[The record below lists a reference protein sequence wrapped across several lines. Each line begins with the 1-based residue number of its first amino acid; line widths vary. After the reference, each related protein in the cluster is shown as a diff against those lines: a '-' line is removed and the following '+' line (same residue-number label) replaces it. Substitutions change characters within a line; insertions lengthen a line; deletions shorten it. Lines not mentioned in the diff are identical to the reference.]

1 MRVLN
6 IRLLAVL
13 LACVV
18 FFGGIVYFV
27 HSLQVPRI
35 AHIFLRE
42 ADKAEK
48 RAEQAEE
55 EGNAGQA
62 SRERLN
68 AARNLA
74 LYVKLVPKNVDALEK
89 LGMLLSELRHYG
101 QAFDVLERVVR
112 RDPARK
118 QTRRELVDIAIAMRR
133 FPDARAHLEKYL
145 LADSPNDAEL
155 LGLLGRCQAA
165 MTENAEALESFRKAI
180 ELAPQQIEVYP
191 RLADILRTRFK
202 RDRQAERV
210 MAKMIE
216 ANPDSQRGHLLYG
229 RYLHGIGAAEG
240 AMRSAQKALD
250 LRPDDRD
257 ALWLSAQ
264 CALETQDLTRAR
276 QLAQRGIELY
286 PTDVPMYI
294 TLSDVELRAAR
305 RDAAVETVQKGLDA
319 AGDDRRLLWRKA
331 NLLIEAG
338 RIAEAEQT
346 TGKLAASDCPE
357 PMLDYLRAR
366 LDFVQAR
373 WLSAS
378 RKFEH
383 ARPGLAGSP
392 GLLKQIDF
400 WLGECYGKLGNTDR
414 QISAYRRAVVL
425 DHFFAP
431 ARTGIAEALL
441 RAGRVDEA
449 MIEYRQLM
457 KLGTAAKVGVI
468 PWARMLVLRTL
479 RQEPSQRRWGPV
491 EHTLDEVERLLPDS
505 IEVSILRAQVL
516 VAQGL
521 TEEAEKLLTEE
532 RDKRPEEVLPW
543 TVLAALAQRQGDWSG
558 AEQVLDQARQRLG
571 ARAELLIARAN
582 YLAQRHGKAAVEQL
596 RELADETRGLSDARR
611 VQLWK
616 GLLRT
621 ALQLSDDEQV
631 ERLCRRISQAEPN
644 NVQVQFL
651 LFELALRAGD
661 AAAMDQALEK
671 IRQIEQ
677 GPLWLYAR
685 AVRLSWQG
693 KKGDKQLLRDA
704 LALLEQARQLRP
716 SWPRIPLL
724 AGGIHDQLGQA
735 EEALES
741 YLLAIDLGE
750 RNPVAIRRAIQLLYL
765 QNRFIEARKL
775 LGRFEEIPPELLGMA
790 RTVDLRLG
798 NLQQA
803 LDSAR
808 KAAEDSDDCM
818 DSIWLGQI
826 LAMMGQRAK
835 ADQRLRE
842 SQEML
847 REARQ
852 ALQRATELDDR
863 NPIPWIALIQFLHGT
878 GEQQQAQE
886 AIVRA
891 AAKIPKDQ
899 APLALAQ
906 CYEGTGKLA
915 RAKQKYEE
923 ALGASPASP
932 HVALSVAGFYLRTKQ
947 SEPARKLLN
956 GMIAGKIASSPAD
969 VIWARRCLA
978 LLLASQGDYR
988 SFQKAV
994 GMIRENLESDASSAQ
1009 DRRVLAGL
1017 LAQSPDRR
1025 EHREAIGVLED
1036 LLKTQRSPDPQDQ
1049 FILAR
1054 LYQDENIWPKA
1065 SNLMLQLLS
1074 LHGDQPRYVRAYV
1087 AALLQRDDF
1096 EGTELWLSRLERI
1109 APNTRHTAEL
1119 RAELS
1124 FRQKRYDKAIETL
1137 RAFIENRRAQP
1148 ADRAARVRAAASQLE
1163 QFTDQLADS
1172 GRTDPATRLDAE
1184 TERLLRLLA
1193 VERPDQRTRLAV
1205 FLGKKGQIEESLKIV
1220 EEAWRQSD
1228 PASLAQACVVLLKA
1242 ESASRLQ
1249 QERAEKIVQD
1259 AMDEFGRPRA
1269 LLLSMADVRT
1279 LQGQNRQAEAL
1290 YRELIEK
1297 YDPNAVAM
1305 NNLAILLALQGVKL
1319 DEALKLINRA
1329 LEIAGPMASML
1340 DSRST
1345 VYVALG
1351 QYDKALADLELAI
1364 ADAETPIRLF
1374 HRAQACQRAG
1384 RSREAIQAIKKARAL
1399 GLKPDMLQ
1407 PLERPAYEKLK
1418 GLLK

>member
-6 IRLLAVL
+6 IRLLAVV

-18 FFGGIVYFV
+18 FFGGIVFFV
-27 HSLQVPRI
+27 HGLQVPRI

-48 RAEQAEE
+48 RAEQAAEN
-55 EGNAGQA
+55 GDAGQA
-62 SRERLN
+62 RRERLN

-74 LYVKLVPKNVDALEK
+74 SYVRLVPKNVDALEK
-89 LGMLLSELRHYG
+89 LGMTLSELKHYG

-112 RDPARK
+112 KDPTRK

-133 FPDARAHLEKYL
+133 FSDARAHLERYL
-145 LADSPNDAEL
+145 LAENPNDAEL
-155 LGLLGRCQAA
+155 LGLLGQCQAA
-165 MTENAEALESFRKAI
+165 MTENAEALKSFQKAI
-180 ELAPQQIEVYP
+180 ELAPQRIEVYP
-191 RLADILRTRFK
+191 RLAEILRTRFK
-202 RDRQAERV
+202 RNGQAERV

-216 ANPDSQRGHLLYG
+216 ANPDSQRAHLLHG
-229 RYLHGIGAAEG
+229 QYLHEIGAADG
-240 AMRSAQKALD
+240 AMQSAQKALE
-250 LRPDDRD
+250 LKPDDRD
-257 ALWLSAQ
+257 ALWLAAQ
-264 CALETQDLTRAR
+264 CALEQQDLPRAR
-276 QLAQRGIELY
+276 QYAQRGIELY
-286 PTDVPMYI
+286 PTHVPMYI

-319 AGDDRRLLWRKA
+319 IGDDRQLLWRKA

-338 RIAEAEQT
+338 RIEEAEQS

-357 PMLDYLRAR
+357 AMLDYLRAR
-366 LDFVQAR
+366 LDFAQSR

-383 ARPGLAGSP
+383 ARPGLTGSP

-431 ARTGIAEALL
+431 ARAGIAEALL

-457 KLGTAAKVGVI
+457 KLGTAAKLGVI

-479 RQEPSQRRWGPV
+479 RQKPSQRRWGPV
-491 EHTLDEVERLLPDS
+491 EHTLDEVERLVPDS
-505 IEVSILRAQVL
+505 VEVPILRAQVL
-516 VAQGL
+516 VAQGR
-521 TEEAEKLLTEE
+521 TEEAKALLTEE
-532 RDKRPEEVLPW
+532 RDKRPKEVLPW

-558 AEQVLDQARQRLG
+558 AEQILDQARQRLG
-571 ARAELLIARAN
+571 VRPELLIARAN

-596 RELADETRGLSDARR
+596 RELADETQGLSDAGR

-621 ALQLSDDEQV
+621 AIQLGDDEQV

-651 LFELALRAGD
+651 LFELALRGGD
-661 AAAMDQALEK
+661 AAAMDEALEK

-677 GPLWLYAR
+677 GPLWLYGR

-693 KKGDKQLLRDA
+693 KKGDEQLLREA
-704 LALLEQARQLRP
+704 LALLKQARQLRP

-735 EEALES
+735 DPALEN
-741 YLLAIDLGE
+741 YLLAIDMGE
-750 RNPVAIRRAIQLLYL
+750 RNPAAIRRAVQLLYL
-765 QNRFIEARKL
+765 QHRFLEARKL

-790 RTVDLRLG
+790 RSVDLRLG

-808 KAAEDSDDCM
+808 KAADGSNDCM
-818 DSIWLGQI
+818 DHVWLGQI
-826 LAMMGQRAK
+826 LGLMGQRAK
-835 ADQRLRE
+835 ANQRPQE
-842 SQEML
+842 AEEML
-847 REARQ
+847 RQAKR

-863 NPIPWIALIQFLHGT
+863 NPIPWMALVQFLHAA

-891 AAKIPKDQ
+891 ASKIPKDQ
-899 APLALAQ
+899 APLVLAQ
-906 CYEGTGKLA
+906 CYEGTGKIAQA
-915 RAKQKYEE
+915 RQKYEE
-923 ALGASPASP
+923 ALDASPASP
-932 HVALSVAGFYLRTKQ
+932 HVARSVAGFYLRTRQ
-947 SEPARKLLN
+947 SEPAKKLLN
-956 GMIAGKIASSPAD
+956 SMIAGKIASSPAD

-978 LLLASQGDYR
+978 LLLASGGDYR
-988 SFQKAV
+988 NVRKAA
-994 GMIRENLESDASSAQ
+994 GMIRENLKADASSAQ

-1025 EHREAIGVLED
+1025 EHREAIGLLED
-1036 LLKTQRSPDPQDQ
+1036 LLKTQRTPEPQDQ
-1049 FILAR
+1049 FTLAR
-1054 LYQDENIWPKA
+1054 LYLDENAWLKA

-1087 AALLQRDDF
+1087 TALLKRDDF

-1109 APNTRHTAEL
+1109 APNAQHTAEL

-1124 FRQKRYDKAIETL
+1124 LRRKRYDKAIETL
-1137 RAFIENRRAQP
+1137 RAFVENRRAQP
-1148 ADRAARVRAAASQLE
+1148 ADRAARIRAAASQLE
-1163 QFTDQLADS
+1163 QFADQLADS
-1172 GRTDPATRLDAE
+1172 GRPDPATRLDAE
-1184 TERLLRLLA
+1184 AERLLRLLA
-1193 VERPDQRTRLAV
+1193 VEHPEQSLRLAV
-1205 FLGKKGQIEESLKIV
+1205 FLGKKGQIEESLGIV
-1220 EEAWRQSD
+1220 EDLWRQSD
-1228 PASLAQACVVLLKA
+1228 PATLAQACAVLLKA

-1249 QERAEKIVQD
+1249 RQRAEKIVQD

-1279 LQGQNRQAEAL
+1279 SQGQDRQAEAL
-1290 YRELIEK
+1290 YRELIRK
-1297 YDPNAVAM
+1297 YDRNAVAM

-1319 DEALKLINRA
+1319 EEALKLINRA

-1351 QYDKALADLELAI
+1351 EYDKALADLELAI
-1364 ADAETPIRLF
+1364 ADAETPIRFF
-1374 HRAQACQRAG
+1374 HRAQACQQAG
-1384 RSREAIQAIKKARAL
+1384 RSQEAIQAMKKADAL

-1418 GLLK
+1418 GLLR